1 MLFKFLKYVK
11 PTSYF
16 TLKNIN
22 KEYIYPDVSDIP
34 DHIYNLLKLDSN
46 YTTDH
51 AQKLDL
57 AYQAIEKGFIGNSK
71 KLNSIE
77 KIDLKD
83 EYVFLK
89 KYFSFFW
96 YVHTFLWRLICFK
109 NPIKEIIAFCYA
121 LRVKSWSFDKPINYQ
136 EYDSFKSEL
145 LKNSPK
151 VSVIIPTLNRY
162 KLLKDVLSD
171 LQCQDYNNFD
181 VIVID
186 QSDPYNKSFYHNYD
200 LDIKLVYQKEKAL
213 WLARNTAI
221 KKSSSEYLLFFDDDS
236 RVNPDWI
243 SSHLKCLDYFDSDI
257 SSGVSISKIGD
268 KVPKNYSYFR
278 YSDQLDTGNVL
289 IRKSVFKKINLFDR
303 QFEKQRMGDGEFGLR
318 AYINNFT
325 NISNPF
331 AKRLHLK
338 AESGGLRTMGM
349 WDGFRS
355 KKLTDPRPIPSVLY
369 MFRKYFGKKIAFYS
383 LINTIPSSIIPYKYK
398 GNVVLKFIA
407 YLIIFP
413 LLPILIF
420 QIIKS
425 WTLSTK
431 KLEKGSFYD

>member
-1 MLFKFLKYVK
+1 MIFKFLKYVK

-46 YTTDH
+46 YITDH

-71 KLNSIE
+71 KLISIE
-77 KIDLKD
+77 NIHLKD

-96 YVHTFLWRLICFK
+96 YIHTFLWRLITFH
-109 NPIKEIIAFCYA
+109 NPVKEFTAFLYG
-121 LRVKSWSFDKPINYQ
+121 
-136 EYDSFKSEL
+136 FKS
-145 LKNSPK
+145 NSHSYDDCIPHTEFDEFHSSLIDDLPK

-162 KLLKDVLSD
+162 KLLKDVLKD
-171 LQCQDYNNFD
+171 LEKQKYQNFD
-181 VIVID
+181 VIIVD
-186 QSDPYNKSFYHNYD
+186 QSEPFHKSSYNDFN
-200 LDIKLVYQKEKAL
+200 LDIKLIHQEDKAL

-221 KKSSSEYLLFFDDDS
+221 NISKSEYLLFFDDDS
-236 RVNPDWI
+236 RVNEDWI
-243 SSHLKCLDYFDSDI
+243 LSHLKCLDLFNADI
-257 SSGVSISKIGD
+257 SSGVSISKLGD
-268 KVPKNYSYFR
+268 SIPKNYSYFK

-289 IRKSVFKKINLFDR
+289 IKREVFKKINLFDR

-318 AYINNFT
+318 AYKYGFI
-325 NISNPF
+325 NISNPR

-338 AESGGLRTMGM
+338 AQTGGLRVMGL

-355 KKLTDPRPIPSVLY
+355 KRFTDPRPIPSVLY
-369 MFRKYFGKKIAFYS
+369 LYRKYFGNKMTYNKLVIS
-383 LINTIPSSIIPYKYK
+383 IPSSIIPYKYK
-398 GNVVLKFIA
+398 GSKLARFLSYFLSVILF
-407 YLIIFP
+407 
-413 LLPILIF
+413 PILFF

-425 WTLSTK
+425 WDLSTK
-431 KLEKGSFYD
+431 KIREGSFFK

>member
-1 MLFKFLKYVK
+1 MIFKFLKYVK
-11 PTSYF
+11 PTYYF

-22 KEYIYPDVSDIP
+22 EEYIYPDVSDIP

-46 YTTDH
+46 YTTVH

-89 KYFSFFW
+89 KYFSIFW

-186 QSDPYNKSFYHNYD
+186 QSDPYNKSFYDNYN

-213 WLARNTAI
+213 WLARNKAI
-221 KKSSSEYLLFFDDDS
+221 KISSSEYLLFFDDDS
-236 RVNPDWI
+236 RVGSDWI
-243 SSHLKCLDYFDSDI
+243 SSHLKCIDFFNSDI
-257 SSGVSISKIGD
+257 SSGISISKIGD
-268 KVPKNYSYFR
+268 RVPKNYSYFR

-289 IRKSVFKKINLFDR
+289 IKRRVFNKIGLFDR

-318 AYINNFT
+318 AYRNGFINV
-325 NISNPF
+325 SNPL

-338 AESGGLRTMGM
+338 AIEGGLRFVGL
-349 WDGFRS
+349 WDSFRTN
-355 KKLTDPRPIPSVLY
+355 KFTDPRPVPSVLY
-369 MFRKYFGKKIAFYS
+369 FFRKYFGKKMTYNNLVIS
-383 LINTIPSSIIPYKYK
+383 IPSSITPYKYK
-398 GNVVLKFIA
+398 GSK
-407 YLIIFP
+407 LIRFFSYFFLLP
-413 LLPILIF
+413 LIPILIL

-425 WTLSTK
+425 WNLSTK
-431 KLEKGSFYD
+431 KLNEGSFFE

>member
-1 MLFKFLKYVK
+1 MIFNFLKYVK

-22 KEYIYPDVSDIP
+22 NEYIYPDLSEIP
-34 DHIYNLLKLDSN
+34 DDLFKSFKLDLN
-46 YTTDH
+46 YTSKY

-57 AYQAIEKGFIGNSK
+57 VYQAIEKGFIFKSK
-71 KLNSIE
+71 RLKYIE
-77 KIDLKD
+77 TIHIKD

-89 KYFSFFW
+89 KYFSIFW
-96 YVHTFLWRLICFK
+96 YIHTFLIRLITFN
-109 NPIKEIIAFCYA
+109 NPITEIIAFYYG
-121 LRVKSWSFDKPINYQ
+121 LRIKNFKYEEFFKHEGFNK
-136 EYDSFKSEL
+136 FKSNL
-145 LKNSPK
+145 LKEYPK
-151 VSVIIPTLNRY
+151 VSVIIPTLDRY
-162 KLLKDVLSD
+162 ELLNNVLID
-171 LQCQDYNNFD
+171 LQNQDYKNFE
-181 VIVID
+181 IIIID

-355 KKLTDPRPIPSVLY
+355 KRFTDPRPIPSVLY
-369 MFRKYFGKKIAFYS
+369 FYRKYFGNKMTYNKLVIS
-383 LINTIPSSIIPYKYK
+383 IPSSIIPYKYK
-398 GNVVLKFIA
+398 GSKLARFLSYFLSVILF
-407 YLIIFP
+407 
-413 LLPILIF
+413 PILFF

-425 WTLSTK
+425 WDLSTK
-431 KLEKGSFYD
+431 KIREGSFFK